1 MNILVIGNGFDL
13 AHGLPTTYQEFL
25 DFSYIFSIYN
35 EEPNKK
41 QFQFAPKY
49 EKFKTYILGLYE
61 KSEENEEIKK
71 LCEDLIGL
79 VKDNKWI
86 EYFRKVNDKETWID
100 FESEISKVIQALDRA
115 RKARNQQCKINPEID
130 SFTMEKYDW
139 SILKEIII
147 KSQKIKIEGIE
158 SIKERLL
165 YDLNRLTRCLE
176 LYLQHYVGNITP
188 KVKLPDIEGLTV
200 NCVLSFNYTDTY
212 KKIYHTDDSKDIEY
226 DYIHGAVN
234 PESSVDTCNLILGID
249 EYLSGEDRNQDN
261 EFIQFKKFYQR
272 IFKRTGCKYVEWI
285 KNINDF
291 YQRTIKLKSA
301 SKSNVYILGH
311 SLDITDGDIL
321 SSLINAPNTKTAIFY
336 HNQAALGKQ
345 ISNLV
350 KILGENELISRVHG
364 KEASIVFQKQQ
375 EPVTLN

>member
-25 DFSYIFSIYN
+25 DFAYIFKIYN

-41 QFQFAPKY
+41 QFQFPPKY
-49 EKFKTYILGLYE
+49 EKFKAYILGLYE
-61 KSEENEEIKK
+61 KVEETAEIKE
-71 LCEDLIGL
+71 LCEELMEL

-86 EYFRKVNDKETWID
+86 DYFRKIKDKETWID

-115 RKARNQQCKINPEID
+115 RKVRNQQCKIDPEID

-147 KSQKIKIEGIE
+147 KSQKIQIEGIE
-158 SIKERLL
+158 IIKETLL
-165 YDLNRLTRCLE
+165 NDLNRLTRCLE

-188 KVKLPDIEGLTV
+188 KVKLPDIEGLPV

-234 PESSVDTCNLILGID
+234 PESSIDTCNLILGID
-249 EYLSGEDRNQDN
+249 EYLLGEDRNQDN

-321 SSLINAPNTKTAIFY
+321 SSLINAPNTKTTIFY

-364 KEASIVFQKQQ
+364 KEATIVFQKQQ

>member
-25 DFSYIFSIYN
+25 DFSYIFKIYN

-79 VKDNKWI
+79 IKDNKWI

-147 KSQKIKIEGIE
+147 
-158 SIKERLL
+158 
-165 YDLNRLTRCLE
+165 N
-176 LYLQHYVGNITP
+176 
-188 KVKLPDIEGLTV
+188 
-200 NCVLSFNYTDTY
+200 
-212 KKIYHTDDSKDIEY
+212 
-226 DYIHGAVN
+226 
-234 PESSVDTCNLILGID
+234 
-249 EYLSGEDRNQDN
+249 
-261 EFIQFKKFYQR
+261 
-272 IFKRTGCKYVEWI
+272 
-285 KNINDF
+285 
-291 YQRTIKLKSA
+291 
-301 SKSNVYILGH
+301 
-311 SLDITDGDIL
+311 
-321 SSLINAPNTKTAIFY
+321 
-336 HNQAALGKQ
+336 
-345 ISNLV
+345 
-350 KILGENELISRVHG
+350 
-364 KEASIVFQKQQ
+364 
-375 EPVTLN
+375 

>member
-1 MNILVIGNGFDL
+1 M
-13 AHGLPTTYQEFL
+13 
-25 DFSYIFSIYN
+25 
-35 EEPNKK
+35 
-41 QFQFAPKY
+41 
-49 EKFKTYILGLYE
+49 
-61 KSEENEEIKK
+61 
-71 LCEDLIGL
+71 
-79 VKDNKWI
+79 
-86 EYFRKVNDKETWID
+86 
-100 FESEISKVIQALDRA
+100 
-115 RKARNQQCKINPEID
+115 
-130 SFTMEKYDW
+130 
-139 SILKEIII
+139 KEIII

-321 SSLINAPNTKTAIFY
+321 SSLINAPNTKTTIFY

>member
-25 DFSYIFSIYN
+25 DFSYIFKIYN

-41 QFQFAPKY
+41 QFHFAPKY

-79 VKDNKWI
+79 IKDNKWI

-272 IFKRTGCKYVEWI
+272 IFKARGPCTG
-285 KNINDF
+285 N
-291 YQRTIKLKSA
+291 RA
-301 SKSNVYILGH
+301 
-311 SLDITDGDIL
+311 
-321 SSLINAPNTKTAIFY
+321 
-336 HNQAALGKQ
+336 
-345 ISNLV
+345 
-350 KILGENELISRVHG
+350 
-364 KEASIVFQKQQ
+364 
-375 EPVTLN
+375 